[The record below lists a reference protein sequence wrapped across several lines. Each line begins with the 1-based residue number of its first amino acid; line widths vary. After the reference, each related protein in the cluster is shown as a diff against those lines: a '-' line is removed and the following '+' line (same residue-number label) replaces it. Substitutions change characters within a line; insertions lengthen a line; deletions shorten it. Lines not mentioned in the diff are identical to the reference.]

1 VETAFDYVQG
11 YTVVNDVTN
20 VDRNALDEK
29 TFDGKGGQ
37 GYTPMGP
44 RIETELEDP
53 QQVAITVIV
62 SGLVKAESGT
72 FNVPSTVAE
81 SIVYVARWV
90 PLEPGHVIMSGSPNT
105 FVAVTPGRR
114 GRDHAVPDRL
124 TQQPCH
130 LTKILR
136 EMRTP

>member
-29 TFDGKGGQ
+29 TFDGKGGH

-62 SGLVKAESGT
+62 SGVVKAESGT

-90 PLEPGHVIMSGSPNT
+90 PLGPGDVIMSGSPNS
-105 FVAVTPGRR
+105 FVAVSPG
-114 GRDHAVPDRL
+114 DTVEIRL
-124 TQQPCH
+124 SGIGS
-130 LTKILR
+130 LSNR
-136 EMRTP
+136 VS

>member
-29 TFDGKGGQ
+29 TFDGKGGH

-44 RIETELEDP
+44 RVETELEDP

-62 SGLVKAESGT
+62 SGVVKAESGT

-81 SIVYVARWV
+81 S
-90 PLEPGHVIMSGSPNT
+90 IMSGSPNT